1 MVRVTRAIEFSASL
15 RHWLPDLSEEENR
28 RRFGREADP
37 HGHNY
42 RLEVTL
48 VGEPDPVTGMV
59 INVTELGGIV
69 EREIGSRFDHRDL
82 NLDTGYFE
90 KVPPTPENLALV
102 IYRLLRDAVPGG
114 MLDRVRLY
122 PDADSFVDVTGPV
135 D

>member
-1 MVRVTRAIEFSASL
+1 LVRVTRAIEFSASL
-15 RHWLPDLSEEENR
+15 RHRLPDLSEDENR
-28 RRFGREADP
+28 RRFGREADS

-59 INVTELGGIV
+59 INVNELGVIM
-69 EREIGSRFDHRDL
+69 EREIASRFDHRNL
-82 NLDTGYFE
+82 NVDTGYFE

-102 IYRLLRDAVPGG
+102 IYRILRDAVPAG

-122 PDADSFVDVTGPV
+122 PDADSFVDVAGPV
-135 D
+135 E

>member
-15 RHWLPDLSEEENR
+15 RHRLPDLSEEENR

-48 VGEPDPVTGMV
+48 AGEPDPVTGMV
-59 INVTELGGIV
+59 INVTELGAIM
-69 EREIGSRFDHRDL
+69 EQEIGSRFDHRDL
-82 NLDTGYFE
+82 NVDTGYFE

-102 IYRLLRDAVPGG
+102 IYRILRDAVPDG

-122 PDADSFVDVTGPV
+122 PDSDSFVDVTDPAE
-135 D
+135 